1 LNRQAVSDD
10 AGPGVAAANTHLI
23 REVTVVNEL
32 GLHARPAARVAK
44 IAQAACA
51 PVWVMCG
58 TEKADAASILDL
70 LALGSSRG
78 TRVTITV
85 EDPADRP
92 VLEALVRLFESGFEE

>member
-1 LNRQAVSDD
+1 M
-10 AGPGVAAANTHLI
+10 

-44 IAQAACA
+44 VAQAACA
-51 PVWVMCG
+51 PVWVMYG

-78 TRVTITV
+78 ARVTITV

-92 VLEALVRLFESGFEE
+92 VLEALVRLFESGFEEC